1 MDKIMYF
8 LKDVI
13 KSLKVGIVVSIIL
26 ILLSA
31 LFGSIAKQGDVILI
45 LDIVKNTLF
54 FIGALGLF
62 VFAGFTAK
70 RESRRP
76 LEHKDQ
82 WKEHFK
88 VLNFVNVLMV
98 IDITI
103 LISGILL
110 DKIIL
115 YM

>member
-8 LKDVI
+8 LKDII
-13 KSLKVGIVVSIIL
+13 KSLRVGIIVSVTL
-26 ILLSA
+26 ILASA
-31 LFGSIAKQGDVILI
+31 LVAAVAKQGNIILI

-54 FIGALGLF
+54 FIGSLGLF

-70 RESRRP
+70 IESRRP

-82 WKEHFK
+82 WREHFK
-88 VLNFVNVLMV
+88 VLNFANVLIV

-103 LISGILL
+103 LVSGILL

>member
-8 LKDVI
+8 LKDII
-13 KSLKVGIVVSIIL
+13 KSLKVGIIVSVIL
-26 ILLSA
+26 ILSSA
-31 LFGSIAKQGDVILI
+31 LFGAIAKQGNIILT

-76 LEHKDQ
+76 LEHKNQ

-103 LISGILL
+103 LVSGILL
-110 DKIIL
+110 DRVIL